1 MGVQPGAS
9 RMENDVML
17 PVVAGIVLSVLIVAG
32 SVVVLMRP
40 SDLPK
45 RSKEL

>member
-1 MGVQPGAS
+1 MGAEPGAS

-45 RSKEL
+45 RSEKP

>member
-1 MGVQPGAS
+1 MVIAPGAA

-45 RSKEL
+45 RSKEP

>member
-1 MGVQPGAS
+1 
-9 RMENDVML
+9 MENDVML
-17 PVVAGIVLSVLIVAG
+17 PVVAGIMLSVLIVAG

-45 RSKEL
+45 RSEKP

>member
-1 MGVQPGAS
+1 MGTEPGAS

-45 RSKEL
+45 RSEKP